1 MKKIL
6 VLLCSIFIF
15 SCQEQVVEL
24 EIPGHTPFLVVN
36 GILDTDSIFSLHVSN
51 SIGSFQQ
58 GNINS
63 ISDANVL
70 LYENSNLLG
79 QMNIDFDNSDSI
91 YIMEQSGYW
100 WGAEQS
106 QPIYY
111 YTFNGLPQVG
121 SSYSVEVNHQN
132 FQSVS
137 AETTVPEEIE
147 LTELEVI
154 DNSALTDVYVSTL
167 NLSFFDDPN
176 VNNYYRISLY
186 LHTSGDLENEDGDLE
201 NIKKEYPLEL
211 FSNDPSFSQ
220 GIPWDGYSFSGRRVF
235 FSDDLFN
242 GTQKEISF
250 DFEYKIDSKMNDS
263 IFLRLTSFSEE
274 AFNYYNSMEAKDDS
288 FFSDFGTEPVP
299 IFTNVEN
306 GAGVFASGKSVY
318 FQVLP

>member
-1 MKKIL
+1 MKKII
-6 VLLCSIFIF
+6 VFLCSIFIF

-70 LYENSNLLG
+70 LFENSTLLG

-111 YTFNGLPQVG
+111 YTFDGLPQAG
-121 SSYSVEVNHQN
+121 STYSVEVNHQN
-132 FQSVS
+132 FESVS

-250 DFEYKIDSKMNDS
+250 DFEYKIDSEMNDS
-263 IFLRLTSFSEE
+263 IFLRLTTFSEE
-274 AFNYYNSMEAKDDS
+274 AFNYYNSMEANDDS

-299 IFTNVEN
+299 IFTNVDN
-306 GAGVFASGKSVY
+306 GAGVFASGKSIY

>member
-186 LHTSGDLENEDGDLE
+186 LHTSGDLENEDGDLK

>member
-1 MKKIL
+1 MKKIIVFL
-6 VLLCSIFIF
+6 FSIFIF

-63 ISDANVL
+63 IPDANVL
-70 LYENSNLLG
+70 LYENSSLLG

-111 YTFNGLPQVG
+111 YTLDGLPQAG
-121 SSYSVEVNHQN
+121 STYSVEVNHQN
-132 FQSVS
+132 FESVS

-154 DNSALTDVYVSTL
+154 DNSSLTDVYVSTL

-250 DFEYKIDSKMNDS
+250 DFEYKIDSEMNDS

-274 AFNYYNSMEAKDDS
+274 AFNYYNSMEANDDS

-299 IFTNVEN
+299 IFTNVDN
-306 GAGVFASGKSVY
+306 GAGVFASGKSIY